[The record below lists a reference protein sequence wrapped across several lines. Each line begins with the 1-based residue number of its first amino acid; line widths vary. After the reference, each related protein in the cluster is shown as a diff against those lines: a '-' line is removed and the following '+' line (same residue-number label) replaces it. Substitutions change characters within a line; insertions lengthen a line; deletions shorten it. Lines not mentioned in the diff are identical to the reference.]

1 MQGVVECELDAL
13 MAVTKVTNV
22 NSHWF
27 RIMYI
32 LLVSCSRGPDFDT
45 ELFGEK
51 GVTVQKLLEELYE
64 KVSLHAEIAFNNP
77 PTSALFSRTDQ
88 RPVQI

>member
-1 MQGVVECELDAL
+1 MRVRPFFGRHESN
-13 MAVTKVTNV
+13 NV

-27 RIMYI
+27 RTIYI

-64 KVSLHAEIAFNNP
+64 KVSLHIELAFNNP
-77 PTSALFSRTDQ
+77 PISALFSRTD
-88 RPVQI
+88 

>member
-1 MQGVVECELDAL
+1 MFGVAECELDPFL
-13 MAVTKVTNV
+13 AVTKVTNV

-27 RIMYI
+27 RTMHI

-64 KVSLHAEIAFNNP
+64 KVSLHTELAFSNP
-77 PTSALFSRTDQ
+77 PTSAPFSRTD
-88 RPVQI
+88 

>member
-1 MQGVVECELDAL
+1 

-64 KVSLHAEIAFNNP
+64 KVSLHTEIAFNNP
-77 PTSALFSRTDQ
+77 PTSALFSRTD
-88 RPVQI
+88 

>member
-1 MQGVVECELDAL
+1 
-13 MAVTKVTNV
+13 
-22 NSHWF
+22 
-27 RIMYI
+27 MYI

-64 KVSLHAEIAFNNP
+64 KVSLHTELAFKNHLQARFSAEPIRDQYRFNANV
-77 PTSALFSRTDQ
+77 FC
-88 RPVQI
+88 